1 MSRNQKSLNVLAM
14 LLKNLYIV
22 LEEEHVEMKSTL
34 HKFVIQIVN
43 SSQQVSGSVNIMM
56 PEGDIFN
63 EEQALRNK
71 QLMDKLEQIMESWT
85 QKIAQTIKKEE
96 AKKAEPNSSIA
107 EIEYWRARNAVIST
121 LYQYFIIYGF
131 WDEKYTLYILILL
144 RYILFLTN

>member
-131 WDEKYTLYILILL
+131 
-144 RYILFLTN
+144 

>member
-1 MSRNQKSLNVLAM
+1 
-14 LLKNLYIV
+14 
-22 LEEEHVEMKSTL
+22 
-34 HKFVIQIVN
+34 
-43 SSQQVSGSVNIMM
+43 
-56 PEGDIFN
+56 
-63 EEQALRNK
+63 
-71 QLMDKLEQIMESWT
+71 MDKLEQIMESWT

-131 WDEKYTLYILILL
+131 WDEKYTLYTLILL